1 MKPDTQ
7 LLKAVWTES
16 QRHISS
22 KSIDLRQLEL
32 DKLVATIFS
41 NGPFYFYIVDFADM
55 TLQYVSPSIE
65 DIHGLDAEHVTFQDI
80 LDQIHP
86 DDMEFVSRAETAVF
100 DLIYGQIPPEKRSRY
115 KVSYC
120 FRFRTADG
128 SYQLFNHQAIILNT
142 DEEGR
147 LSKAL
152 NIHTNIS
159 HLTNENN
166 FRVSAVGMLGE
177 PSYLNINAQAKA
189 VPTSRIHTI
198 FSEREMDVIRLMS
211 HGMTSAEIASKLCI
225 SPNTV
230 KNHRKN
236 ILQKSG
242 CKNTGQL
249 ITKCITEGLL

>member
-7 LLKAVWTES
+7 LLKSVWAES
-16 QRHISS
+16 QKHISS
-22 KSIDLRQLEL
+22 RNVDLQKIEL
-32 DKLVATIFS
+32 DKLVTTIFS

-55 TLQYVSPSIE
+55 ALEYVSPSIE
-65 DIHGLDAEHVTFQDI
+65 EIHGLSPQQVTFQDI

-86 DDMEFVSRAETAVF
+86 DDMEFVSRAEAVAF
-100 DLIYGQIPPEKRSRY
+100 ELIYGQIAPEKRTRY

-120 FRFRTADG
+120 FRFKTADG

-142 DEEGR
+142 DEQGR

-159 HLTNENN
+159 HLTTENN
-166 FRVSAVGMLGE
+166 YRISAIGMLGE
-177 PSYLNINAQAKA
+177 PSFLNISAQMRKTCLQHMSAL
-189 VPTSRIHTI
+189 
-198 FSEREMDVIRLMS
+198 FSEREMEVIRLMS
-211 HGMTSAEIASKLCI
+211 NGMTSAEIAVKLCI

-236 ILQKSG
+236 ILQKSE